1 MLPNF
6 DPAQEAENLIAWL
19 QNTCTAKL
27 KRDGGIIGVSGGLD
41 SATVLHLAV
50 RALGAKRVV
59 AVIMPDKDSNPQSA
73 EFASAMAT
81 QLGVTVVNVDIT
93 SALSTFNC
101 YERRDNAVRQAIP
114 TFDSQYDKFKIVLP
128 QNLLGEASLNVFS
141 AVVIKP
147 DGQQIRRRLTASQ
160 IKEIV
165 AASNLKQRTR
175 MMALYY
181 EAEKRNYAVIGT
193 ANKNEYGLGFFVKYG
208 DGGVDIQLIQHLF
221 KTQVYA
227 VAEYLGVPK
236 QIIARPPTTDT
247 YSADTTQEE
256 FFYRLPFNLL
266 DGVWQASEN
275 HIDSEQIAKSFNL
288 TLEQVNNIISDIH
301 DKQRTTEYLRLPPL
315 APQ

>member
-1 MLPNF
+1 MFSNF
-6 DPAQEAENLIAWL
+6 DPAKETENLINWL

-59 AVIMPDKDSNPQSA
+59 AVIMPDRDSNPQSA

-81 QLGVTVVNVDIT
+81 QLGVTVINVDIT
-93 SALSTFNC
+93 PALSALNC
-101 YERRDNAVRQAIP
+101 YERRDNAIKQAIP
-114 TFDSQYDKFKIVLP
+114 IFDPQHDKFKIVLP

-147 DGQQIRRRLTASQ
+147 DGQQIRRRMTASQ
-160 IKEIV
+160 IKEVV

-175 MMALYY
+175 MTLLYY

-193 ANKNEYGLGFFVKYG
+193 ANKNEHDLGFFVKYG
-208 DGGVDIQLIQHLF
+208 DGGTDIQPIQHLF

-227 VAEYLGVPK
+227 IAEYLDVPA

-266 DGVWQASEN
+266 DGIWQAYEN
-275 HIDSEQIAKSFNL
+275 QLSLEKIAQHFNL
-288 TLEQVNNIISDIH
+288 TIEQVSNVIADLQ

-315 APQ
+315 RP